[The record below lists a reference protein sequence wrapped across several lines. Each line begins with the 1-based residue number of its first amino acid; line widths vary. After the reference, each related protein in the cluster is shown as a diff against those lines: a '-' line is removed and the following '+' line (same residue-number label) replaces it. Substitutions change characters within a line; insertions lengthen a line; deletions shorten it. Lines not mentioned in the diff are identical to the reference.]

1 MNSNFVWFNQTLV
14 ETYLKKPNIL
24 IIPFNEE
31 EIQTNFR
38 FLSKWFEN
46 IENIDTLKDFHSIIL
61 PNSKFNFLSVLN
73 ETYEAKFMNK

>member
-14 ETYLKKPNIL
+14 DSYIKKPNIL

-31 EIQTNFR
+31 ETQANFR

-46 IENIDTLKDFHSIIL
+46 IDNLEKIKDFHSIIL
-61 PNSKFNFLSVLN
+61 PNSKFNFLTVLN
-73 ETYEAKFMNK
+73 ESFESKFLNK